1 MNSQNNMEDI
11 LSPCI
16 NCGSLNRRSSKFC
29 RRCGNN
35 LVPEVSEKKD
45 TSIISA
51 LCQNKISFFT
61 NLKES
66 YHMGIDDLSDFLSYQ
81 QYLFEASEKGLAIIH
96 RNTGRFIA
104 VNSKFEE
111 IIGLSRINLKEEN
124 FISVIS
130 GLNKANKK
138 YDMPSILKIKEF
150 IIFTGI
156 YEKIWVTVTEYS
168 GVFENNS
175 ILLALDYKKESK
187 TRLVSPATKKLNLIA
202 RVSEDINS
210 SLNIEDIL
218 ASTLEKVKSITK
230 SDVALIMFMDEHKK
244 LLPIASSGISETLV
258 ENLKTLT
265 IESDRG
271 SRARALS
278 LGKTV
283 MATLKEST
291 SLTGQLVLS
300 ENLLSMA
307 TIPLKSKDEV
317 IGIMSIGSR
326 RKEDFTEY
334 IELLDVIGNQVAIAI
349 KNSRLY
355 IQVKEHLTELK
366 EKNRK
371 LKELEQ
377 TKERLTRMIVH
388 DLKSPLTGV
397 MSYAEY
403 LQLNNTVND
412 PKLTKI
418 YQSIYTSSQDILR
431 MVINLLEIS
440 KMEEE
445 KIALKL
451 TEVNPGEILQR
462 IKEEMQIKLLKKK
475 LEFTVSM
482 PDKLTVPS
490 DKNLFYRIMTNLID
504 NAIKYS
510 TTGGTITVKIILKK
524 KKNRIL
530 FCIIDEGKG
539 IPEEY
544 RQKIF
549 ESFFKL
555 DGEECGISTST
566 GIGLTFCKLAVE
578 SHGGKIWVK
587 ENTPHGSKFYF
598 TIPMIEVMSKE

>member
-1 MNSQNNMEDI
+1 MNSQNNVED
-11 LSPCI
+11 LFYPCI
-16 NCGSLNRRSSKFC
+16 TCGSLNRRSSKFC
-29 RRCGNN
+29 RSCGNN
-35 LVPEVSEKKD
+35 LVTEDSEKKD
-45 TSIISA
+45 TSIIPS
-51 LCQNKISFFT
+51 LCQDKISFFT
-61 NLKES
+61 NLRES
-66 YHMGIDDLSDFLSYQ
+66 YHMEIDDLSDFLSYQ

-96 RNTGRFIA
+96 RDTGRFIA
-104 VNSKFEE
+104 VNSRFEE
-111 IIGLSRINLKEEN
+111 ITGFSRIKLKEEN
-124 FISVIS
+124 FISLIS

-138 YDMPSILKIKEF
+138 YDMPSILQIKEF
-150 IIFTGI
+150 IIFSSI
-156 YEKIWVTVTEYS
+156 YEKIWVSVTEYS
-168 GVFENNS
+168 GIFENNS
-175 ILLALDYKKESK
+175 ILLTLDYKKESK

-202 RVSEDINS
+202 RISEDINS

-230 SDVALIMFMDEHKK
+230 SDVALIMFMDNHKK

-283 MATLKEST
+283 MASLNETT

-355 IQVKEHLTELK
+355 IQVKEQLTELE

>member
-1 MNSQNNMEDI
+1 MNSRNNIEEAFY
-11 LSPCI
+11 PCS
-16 NCGSLNRRSSKFC
+16 NCESLNRNSSKFC
-29 RRCGNN
+29 RNCGHS
-35 LVPEVSEKKD
+35 LSAEITAKKETAVIPSVCND
-45 TSIISA
+45 
-51 LCQNKISFFT
+51 KISFFT

-111 IIGLSRINLKEEN
+111 ITGSSRIKLKEET
-124 FISVIS
+124 FISLIS
-130 GLNKANKK
+130 GLNKINKK
-138 YDMPSILKIKEF
+138 YDMNALLNTKEF
-150 IIFTGI
+150 VIFSSL
-156 YEKIWVTVTEYS
+156 YEKIWVNVTEYS
-168 GVFENNS
+168 GIFENNS
-175 ILLALDYKKESK
+175 ILLSLDYKKESK
-187 TRLVSPATKKLNLIA
+187 TRLVSPATKKFNIIA
-202 RVSEDINS
+202 RIAEDINR
-210 SLNIEDIL
+210 SLDIEDIL
-218 ASTLEKVKSITK
+218 DSTLEKVKSITK
-230 SDVALIMFMDEHKK
+230 SDVALIMFMDENKN
-244 LLPIASSGISETLV
+244 LLPIASSGISETLI
-258 ENLKTLT
+258 ENLKALT

-283 MATLKEST
+283 MASVNEAT

-300 ENLLSMA
+300 ENLLAMA
-307 TIPLKSKDEV
+307 TIPLKSQDEV

-326 RKEDFTEY
+326 RKEDLKEY

-355 IQVKEHLTELK
+355 IQVKEQLKELE

-377 TKERLTRMIVH
+377 AKERLTRMIVH

-403 LQLNNTVND
+403 LQTDNTIKD

-445 KIALKL
+445 KIILKL

-475 LEFTVSM
+475 LEFVVSM
-482 PDKLTVPS
+482 PDNLYVQS
-490 DKNLFYRIMTNLID
+490 DKDVFYRIMTNLLD

-510 TTGGTITVKIILKK
+510 SSNGTITIKIIPKK
-524 KKNRIL
+524 KKNKIL

-544 RQKIF
+544 RKKIF
-549 ESFFKL
+549 DSFFKL
-555 DGEECGISTST
+555 DGEECGVSTST

-578 SHGGKIWVK
+578 AHGGKIWVK
-587 ENTPHGSKFYF
+587 ENIPHGSKFYF
-598 TIPMIEVMSKE
+598 TLPNLSVNRDA

>member
-1 MNSQNNMEDI
+1 MNSQNNIED
-11 LSPCI
+11 LLYPCI

-29 RRCGNN
+29 RTCGNN
-35 LVPEVSEKKD
+35 LLSEVSEQKD
-45 TSIISA
+45 TSVIPA
-51 LCQNKISFFT
+51 LCQDKNSFFT

-111 IIGLSRINLKEEN
+111 VTGCSRIKLKEET
-124 FISVIS
+124 FLSLIS

-138 YDMPSILKIKEF
+138 YDMPSILQIKEF

-168 GVFENNS
+168 GIFENNS
-175 ILLALDYKKESK
+175 ILLSLDYKKESK

-202 RVSEDINS
+202 RISEDINS

-244 LLPIASSGISETLV
+244 LLPIASSGISETLI

-283 MATLKEST
+283 MASLNETT

-355 IQVKEHLTELK
+355 IQVKEHLTELE

-403 LQLNNTVND
+403 LQVNNTVND

-445 KIALKL
+445 KLVLKL
-451 TEVNPGEILQR
+451 TEVNPGEILRR
-462 IKEEMQIKLLKKK
+462 IKEELQIKLLKKK
-475 LEFTVSM
+475 LEFTVSI
-482 PDKLTVPS
+482 PDNLTVPS
-490 DKNLFYRIMTNLID
+490 DKDLFYRIMTNLID

-510 TTGGTITVKIILKK
+510 ATGGTITVKIIPKE
-524 KKNRIL
+524 KKNKIL

-539 IPEEY
+539 IPEGY
-544 RQKIF
+544 RKKIF

-555 DGEECGISTST
+555 NGEECGITTST
-566 GIGLTFCKLAVE
+566 GIGLTFCKHAVE
-578 SHGGKIWVK
+578 AHGGKIWVK

-598 TIPMIEVMSKE
+598 TLPIVAVNSEG